1 MRVRTGANATGVVVG
16 LMALSL
22 ALVVAGN
29 ANAAAPAP
37 TPAPT
42 PTPLDDAPLGPKDR
56 IDEVYKSIEKAT
68 QTVATQD
75 ELVESLTTTLDG
87 LMDYEAFAK
96 RTLKTSWPT
105 LTKAQRE
112 TFMDRFKKLV
122 VVVYAKRFKPRT
134 AFEVAW
140 RNDGVKYR
148 GEAKAEAKV
157 MSIIKGSSVSAD
169 VDYYMTLGGSASPDR
184 WYVYDFEIDEVS
196 MALNWRK
203 RFEGIIKK
211 DGFDALIARIQSR
224 IDRDDGED

>member
-1 MRVRTGANATGVVVG
+1 MRVWTGTKVM
-16 LMALSL
+16 MALSL
-22 ALVVAGN
+22 ALAVTAG
-29 ANAAAPAP
+29 AYAAP
-37 TPAPT
+37 PAEEGA
-42 PTPLDDAPLGPKDR
+42 APLGPKER
-56 IDEVYKSIEKAT
+56 IDAVYTSIATAT
-68 QTVATQD
+68 QTVDTQ
-75 ELVESLTTTLDG
+75 EQLVESLTTTLDG

-105 LTKAQRE
+105 LTTAQRA

-148 GEAKAEAKV
+148 GDAKTQAKV
-157 MSIIKGSSVSAD
+157 MSIIRGGSVSAD
-169 VDYYMTLGGSASPDR
+169 VDYYMTLGGTASKDV
-184 WYVYDFEIDEVS
+184 WYVYDFEIDAVS

-211 DGFDALIARIQSR
+211 DGFDSLIERIQSR
-224 IDRDDGED
+224 IDRDDEGD

>member
-1 MRVRTGANATGVVVG
+1 MRVRTVSKVM
-16 LMALSL
+16 MALSL
-22 ALVVAGN
+22 ALLVTAG
-29 ANAAAPAP
+29 AHAAP
-37 TPAPT
+37 PAEAGK
-42 PTPLDDAPLGPKDR
+42 APLGPKER
-56 IDEVYKSIEKAT
+56 IEAVYASIAT
-68 QTVATQD
+68 ATETVDSQ
-75 ELVESLTTTLDG
+75 EQLVEALTTTLDG

-105 LTKAQRE
+105 LTKAQRA

-148 GEAKAEAKV
+148 GDAKTEAKV
-157 MSIIKGSSVSAD
+157 MSIIRGRNVSAD
-169 VDYYMTLGGSASPDR
+169 VDYYMTLGGTASKDV

-211 DGFDALIARIQSR
+211 DGFEVLIERIQAR
-224 IDRDDGED
+224 IDRDDEGD